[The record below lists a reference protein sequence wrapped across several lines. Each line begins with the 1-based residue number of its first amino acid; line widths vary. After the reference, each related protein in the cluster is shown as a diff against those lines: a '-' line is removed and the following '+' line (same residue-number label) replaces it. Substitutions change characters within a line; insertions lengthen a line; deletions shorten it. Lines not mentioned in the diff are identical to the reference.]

1 MDKKRKKIKNFSGV
15 TILVV
20 GDVAL
25 DGYVRGNVERMSPEA
40 PAPVLLESSRKYELG
55 CAANVARN
63 VASLGAKVILAGVI
77 GADVEGKLIRDMC
90 KKSGIAMSFAIERGR
105 PTTVKTRI
113 MNGRN
118 QLVRVDREV
127 ATPISKRAERE
138 LISKISNVRSLDFVI
153 VSDYRKGVLKKKLM
167 GAIRKKWG
175 GGKIIADFKPAHSGF
190 VRNVFA
196 ITPNI
201 KETFEMTGLRANKPS
216 NARKAAKLLG
226 ARHGSSVVLKRGGRG
241 ITVYEK
247 SSGRFAHIP
256 PRLVEVSDVTGAG
269 DTVIAALALMCA
281 IGSDL
286 IEAAEFANS
295 AAGIVVG
302 KQGTATV
309 TAQEIE
315 QFKNGR

>member
-90 KKSGIAMSFAIERGR
+90 KKSVIAMSFAIERGM

-190 VRNVFA
+190 VRNV
-196 ITPNI
+196 
-201 KETFEMTGLRANKPS
+201 
-216 NARKAAKLLG
+216 
-226 ARHGSSVVLKRGGRG
+226 
-241 ITVYEK
+241 
-247 SSGRFAHIP
+247 
-256 PRLVEVSDVTGAG
+256 
-269 DTVIAALALMCA
+269 
-281 IGSDL
+281 
-286 IEAAEFANS
+286 
-295 AAGIVVG
+295 
-302 KQGTATV
+302 
-309 TAQEIE
+309 
-315 QFKNGR
+315 